1 MRVGICPLFAFIFCS
16 LTRQN
21 DTYVRLSK
29 PRRTI
34 VQNLSSKDQALLHGH
49 LQQQIGTLLTNPT
62 APNVAL
68 AKILMRIANSV
79 GIQKANQTTN

>member
-1 MRVGICPLFAFIFCS
+1 MTPC
-16 LTRQN
+16 Q
-21 DTYVRLSK
+21 
-29 PRRTI
+29 I
-34 VQNLSSKDQALLHGH
+34 VQTEENIVKNLSSKDQALLHGH

-79 GIQKANQTTN
+79 GIQKANQTTI

>member
-1 MRVGICPLFAFIFCS
+1 
-16 LTRQN
+16 
-21 DTYVRLSK
+21 
-29 PRRTI
+29 